1 MGVVLLTEERM
12 KGEMERHV
20 SDVSGKSPREVEK
33 SDVWRENKNIYLE
46 TLFNQKAAGC

>member
-20 SDVSGKSPREVEK
+20 SDMSGKSPREVEK
-33 SDVWRENKNIYLE
+33 SDVWRENKKYILRNII
-46 TLFNQKAAGC
+46 